1 MTEQHV
7 VDFGSGASSPP
18 PPPLKEI
25 YWPMREKRQF
35 NYFIDGS
42 REINFPKGQHAK
54 RGLLDGCTNNTN
66 SKNLLDINFVSLIN
80 CYGCGS
86 ILQ

>member
-1 MTEQHV
+1 MEQHV
-7 VDFGSGASSPP
+7 VDSGSGASSPP

-54 RGLLDGCTNNTN
+54 RGLLDGCTKNTN

>member
-54 RGLLDGCTNNTN
+54 LGLLDGCTNNTN

-80 CYGCGS
+80 CYGYVS
-86 ILQ
+86 NLQ

>member
-1 MTEQHV
+1 MEQHV
-7 VDFGSGASSPP
+7 VDFGSVASSPP

-25 YWPMREKRQF
+25 YWPMREKRHF

-54 RGLLDGCTNNTN
+54 RGLLDICL
-66 SKNLLDINFVSLIN
+66 SSLLHR
-80 CYGCGS
+80 
-86 ILQ
+86 